1 MTTITT
7 APGSTGIVTPAA
19 NRALPRPPLRR
30 LRAVHG
36 GVRQRAVEVA
46 RAQLRRRDEEE
57 IPHA

>member
-7 APGSTGIVTPAA
+7 APGSTGIVTPAV

-30 LRAVHG
+30 LRVVHG
-36 GVRQRAVEVA
+36 VSRDKAVEAA
-46 RAQLRRRDEEE
+46 REQLRRRNEEE